1 MMPIEKF
8 YKTVAKKAGTHWT
21 VVAAVFKAY
30 TMLAEEQLIDGNP
43 IQLPKIGTFSVK
55 YRKGITARNI
65 NKNETVKIPP
75 SYKLHFHYTKRFRK
89 LISYSPF
96 LQK

>member
-30 TMLAEEQLIDGNP
+30 TILAKEHLIDGKP
-43 IQLPKIGTFSVK
+43 IQLPKIGNFSVK
-55 YRKGITARNI
+55 YRKAIKGRNVRTKQVI
-65 NKNETVKIPP
+65 DIPP
-75 SYKLHFHYTKRFRK
+75 TYKLCFTYNDRFRK